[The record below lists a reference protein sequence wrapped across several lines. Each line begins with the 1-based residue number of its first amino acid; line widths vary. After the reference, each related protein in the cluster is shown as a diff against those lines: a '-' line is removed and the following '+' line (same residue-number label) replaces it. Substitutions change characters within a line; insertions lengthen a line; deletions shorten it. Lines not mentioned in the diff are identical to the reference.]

1 MIQRIILLSFWLL
14 AAAPA
19 LWAQDLSLKG
29 VLQDKKE
36 KFPLPGATVKLTSLS
51 DSTKVSGGVTDANGV
66 FNIQHLQAQSYRM
79 SISFLGYKDVTR
91 TIRLSGSSQDA
102 GTIFLETGATRLKGV
117 TVEGQV
123 PPVQQKG
130 DTLSYNAS
138 SYKTNPDATAEDL
151 VKKMPGITVES
162 GTVKAQ
168 GEDVKKVLLDGKEYF
183 GEDATLALRNL
194 PSEVIDKIEVFDRLS
209 DQAQFTGFDDGNSY
223 KTINIVTRGNIRNS
237 QFGKL
242 FAGYG
247 TDDRYMAGG
256 NVSLFNGDR
265 RISIIGLSNNI
276 NQQNFATQDLL
287 GVVSNASGNRGGG
300 GGGGGRGGGG
310 GGNRG
315 GGAGGF
321 GGGGNAGNFL
331 VGQQDGITK
340 TTSFGI
346 NFSDVWGKKVTV
358 NGSYFFNRTNNTN
371 DQFTNRETFLT
382 ADSSQFYNEHQQ
394 TSNTNYNHRIN
405 LRIEYK
411 IDSSNMLIFTPG
423 ISFQK
428 YDAFSQTNGLNS
440 YADSNLIS
448 RSDNQQISQTSGYST
463 SNGILFRH
471 AFPKRGRTISLGLN
485 IGGNDKDGER
495 NQQAFNTY
503 YKGQAGVNDSIRQ
516 QSNPK
521 TDGFQVS
528 ANIAYTEPVG
538 KSGQLQLNYN
548 PSWSKNSA
556 DQQTFHYDEFTGKY
570 VLPDTSLSNVF
581 DNTYKAQN
589 AGLTYRYG
597 NRDKML
603 SLGLSYQ
610 YSELNSDQVFPLTTK
625 VRRTFSNLLPNA
637 MLRYKLS
644 QNSNI
649 RVFYRANTTQPS
661 IGQLQNVINN
671 SDPLFISTG
680 NPDLAQQY
688 THQII
693 TRYSYT
699 QPQKGLSFFAN
710 IFLQKTQDYVSNAT
724 YIASKDSVL
733 TPTVTL
739 YKGSQLSKPVN
750 LDGYYS
756 ARSFMTFGMPLRFIK
771 TNLNLNAGFT
781 WTRTPGIINNIE
793 NLANSYNYNLGAVL
807 SSNISEYVDF
817 TLSYSANF
825 NDLKNSIQPTLN
837 NRYVSQAAGLRLNLL
852 SKNGWVFSNDLT
864 SQMYSGLTDGFN
876 QQYWLWNVS
885 AGKKF
890 LKGQRGELKLT
901 IFDLLDQNR
910 SITRTTAANY
920 VEDVQT
926 QVLKQYFM
934 VTFTYKIRNFKTSKA
949 STQPE
954 QDPEMRRRPDGMFR
968 QRGDGPPMGQPMG
981 NGGGGPAIPF

>member
-1 MIQRIILLSFWLL
+1 MIQRIILLAVWLL
-14 AAAPA
+14 AAVPA
-19 LWAQDLSLKG
+19 LWAQELSLKG
-29 VLQDKKE
+29 VLQDKEE
-36 KFPLPGATVKLTSLS
+36 KFALPGATVKLTSLA
-51 DSTKVSGGVTDANGV
+51 DSGKVLGGVTDARGV
-66 FNIQHLQAQSYRM
+66 FNIQHLQPQSYRM
-79 SISFLGYKDVTR
+79 TISFLGYKDVTR
-91 TIRLSGSSQDA
+91 TIRLSEATQDA
-102 GTIFLETGATRLKGV
+102 GTLFLERGATRLKGV

-130 DTLSYNAS
+130 DTLSYNAN

-237 QFGKL
+237 QFGKV

-265 RISIIGLSNNI
+265 RISIIGLSNNV

-287 GVVSNASGNRGGG
+287 GVVSNASGNRG

-340 TTSFGI
+340 TNSFGI

-358 NGSYFFNRTNNTN
+358 SGSYFFNRTNNAN
-371 DQFTNRETFLT
+371 DQLTNRQTFLT
-382 ADSSQFYNEHQQ
+382 ADSSQYYNETQQ
-394 TSNTNYNHRIN
+394 TNNTNYNHRIN
-405 LRIEYK
+405 LRVEYK

-423 ISFQK
+423 VSFQK

-448 RSDNQQISQTSGYST
+448 RSDNWQTSNTSGYST

-471 AFPKRGRTISLGLN
+471 AFPKRGRTVSVGLN
-485 IGGNDKDGER
+485 IGGNEKDGQR
-495 NQQAFNTY
+495 FQQAFNTY
-503 YKGQAGVNDSIRQ
+503 YKGQTGLDDSIRQ
-516 QSNPK
+516 QSSPK
-521 TDGFQVS
+521 TSGYQLS

-548 PSWSKNSA
+548 PSWSKNNA

-581 DNTYKAQN
+581 DNTYQAQN
-589 AGLTYRYG
+589 AGISYRYG

-603 SLGLSYQ
+603 AIGVSYQ
-610 YSELNSDQVFPLTTK
+610 YSELNSDQVFPMTTN
-625 VRRTFSNLLPNA
+625 VHRTFSNLLPNA
-637 MLRYKLS
+637 MLRLKLS
-644 QNSNI
+644 ANSNL
-649 RVFYRANTTQPS
+649 RMFYRSSTTQPS
-661 IGQLQNVINN
+661 ISQLQNVINN

-680 NPDLAQQY
+680 NPDLGQQY
-688 THQII
+688 TNQLI

-699 QPQKGLSFFAN
+699 QPQKGISFFAN
-710 IFLQKTQDYVSNAT
+710 IFLQNTQNYVSNAT
-724 YIASKDSVL
+724 YIASRDSVL

-739 YKGSQLSKPVN
+739 YRGSQLSKPVN

-756 ARSFMTFGMPLRFIK
+756 VRSFLTFGMPLRFIK
-771 TNLNLNAGFT
+771 TNLNWNAGFT
-781 WTRTPGIINNIE
+781 WSRTPGIINNIE
-793 NLANSYNYNLGAVL
+793 NLANSFNYNLGAVL

-817 TLSYSANF
+817 TFSYSANF

-837 NRYVSQAAGLRLNLL
+837 NTYFSQSAGVRLNLL

-864 SQMYSGLTDGFN
+864 SQLYSGLTDGYN

-901 IFDLLDQNR
+901 IFDLLNQNR
-910 SITRTTAANY
+910 SITRTTTANY

-949 STQPE
+949 ATQQPE

-968 QRGDGPPMGQPMG
+968 QPGNGAPMGTPMG
-981 NGGGGPAIPF
+981 GG